1 MSGSNGLFNPSGEVT
16 RAQVVTVL
24 YRLAGSSEVT
34 DYSACE
40 ELVDV
45 ESGKWYTDA
54 VCWAYN
60 TGVTTGDT
68 TTKKFNMNTA
78 VIRQQLASFFFRYAD
93 SMGYDTEERG
103 NITYDLK
110 PKATASRAQ
119 LATIIQRFCEANHL

>member
-45 ESGKWYTDA
+45 ESGKWYADA

-78 VIRQQLASFFFRYAD
+78 VIRQQLA
-93 SMGYDTEERG
+93 
-103 NITYDLK
+103 
-110 PKATASRAQ
+110 
-119 LATIIQRFCEANHL
+119 TIIQRFCEANHL